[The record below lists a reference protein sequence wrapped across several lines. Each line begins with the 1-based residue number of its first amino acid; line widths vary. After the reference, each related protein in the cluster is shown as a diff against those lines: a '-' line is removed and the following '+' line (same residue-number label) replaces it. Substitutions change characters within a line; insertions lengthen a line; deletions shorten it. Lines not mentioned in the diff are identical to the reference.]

1 MLTLKA
7 LGVTFQKLGHIE
19 KAAELL
25 EYSLELYIKVYS
37 EKSPSYAHPC
47 SYLSVIHHQLG
58 NFTRSKE
65 MADTL
70 YKILCNG
77 ADVPVG
83 PGMLGTSYY
92 CSTCVCLRSVLY
104 LTIGLPWICV
114 MFNYRTSMDLCY
126 I

>member
-19 KAAELL
+19 RAAELL

-65 MADTL
+65 MADTV

-83 PGMLGTSYY
+83 PGMLDTI
-92 CSTCVCLRSVLY
+92 LFY
-104 LTIGLPWICV
+104 LCMFVICV
-114 MFNYRTSMDLCY
+114 IFNYRTSMDPCY